1 MVVTGV
7 SFAVYG
13 GTLVASLMIGVLRVS
28 HYIGCLK
35 GNVNKHNNLSY
46 VINCLSLDGTQA

>member
-13 GTLVASLMIGVLRVS
+13 GTLVASLMIGVVAGFALHR
-28 HYIGCLK
+28 LFK
-35 GNVNKHNNLSY
+35 R
-46 VINCLSLDGTQA
+46 